1 VIILVV
7 AAVVVGVV
15 AEGVVV
21 AAVVL
26 AVVVVVLTCDVT
38 VVLVGLVVVVCLQ
51 PARTPASNTTA
62 ISTDKNLNDLVFIQR
77 WTPVLIYFQAEID
90 NHGKYPLFL

>member
-1 VIILVV
+1 MV

-26 AVVVVVLTCDVT
+26 AVVVVVITCDVT
-38 VVLVGLVVVVCLQ
+38 VVLVGLVVVCLQ
-51 PARTPASNTTA
+51 PARTPASNTTS

-77 WTPVLIYFQAEID
+77 WTPVLIYFLAEID